1 MGAAMYEYAITSLIA
16 IDLALIAFAGKWA
29 ISVFAHH
36 AARINDL
43 EVAVA
48 ELRVR
53 LDECNCE

>member
-1 MGAAMYEYAITSLIA
+1 MGAVMYEYAITTLIA

-29 ISVFAHH
+29 INVFAHH
-36 AARINDL
+36 AARINEL

-53 LDECNCE
+53 LDECNCD